1 MADSSKKQTIGDPL
15 AEAAQSGML
24 GGRRPITSRQE
35 PETPPSAPAPV
46 ALEPTVQTQQPQ
58 AGVSTLET
66 GKSATRRT
74 KREREKKTILFEP
87 QRAKWLEIQAAT
99 ERREMSDIV
108 SEALALYERLYVE
121 KKTG

>member
-1 MADSSKKQTIGDPL
+1 MADSSKKQAIGDPL
-15 AEAAQSGML
+15 ADAAQTGML
-24 GGRRPITSRQE
+24 GARRPITSRQE
-35 PETPPSAPAPV
+35 PETPAPV
-46 ALEPTVQTQQPQ
+46 AQEPAAPQSQAPASTV
-58 AGVSTLET
+58 ET
-66 GKSATRRT
+66 GKNTTRKV

-108 SEALALYERLYVE
+108 GEALALYERLYVE